1 MKQRHNKNGLL
12 YLARFLFFQLC
23 EIIIRFSVHD
33 VPPNERRDCIQEK
46 LAEFDILKARSN
58 VAVFLFVFEGIKD
71 IFKRILSY
79 LKRLPIRIFKCWIR
93 FGDFLYTTNL
103 TDNHLRSGY
112 AISISTGLC
121 TDLILDWFPELPVYI
136 RLGLLVVSL
145 VAIIVHCYF
154 IVKIAIKVRHE
165 PQPAI

>member
-46 LAEFDILKARSN
+46 LAEFDMLKARSD
-58 VAVFLFVFEGIKD
+58 ATMLLFVLGGIKD
-71 IFKRILSY
+71 IFKRILGY
-79 LKRLPIRIFKCWIR
+79 LKRLPISILKCWIR

-112 AISISTGLC
+112 AISISTALC
-121 TDLILDWFPELPVYI
+121 VDLILDQFPELSVYI
-136 RLGLLVVSL
+136 RLGLLVTSL

-154 IVKIAIKVRHE
+154 IVKIAIKVR
-165 PQPAI
+165 PRQQPAI